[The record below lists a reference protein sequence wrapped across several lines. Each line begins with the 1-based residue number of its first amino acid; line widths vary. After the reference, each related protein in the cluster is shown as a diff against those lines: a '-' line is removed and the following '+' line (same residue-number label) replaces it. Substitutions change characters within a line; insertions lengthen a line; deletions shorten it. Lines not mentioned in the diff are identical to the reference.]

1 MKYFSV
7 DFESVDSRLLF
18 SIRLID
24 LILAITY
31 IEKLLCKLILKH
43 DLGGLRQG
51 FYIEEEISFNYTL
64 PFLNRVFLRKLVQ
77 SKRYID
83 AWGTANEQHSLP
95 NC

>member
-1 MKYFSV
+1 MSVIEMGSCSIDKICSTFSGVHMKYFSV

-43 DLGGLRQG
+43 DLSGLRQ
-51 FYIEEEISFNYTL
+51 
-64 PFLNRVFLRKLVQ
+64 
-77 SKRYID
+77 
-83 AWGTANEQHSLP
+83 
-95 NC
+95 